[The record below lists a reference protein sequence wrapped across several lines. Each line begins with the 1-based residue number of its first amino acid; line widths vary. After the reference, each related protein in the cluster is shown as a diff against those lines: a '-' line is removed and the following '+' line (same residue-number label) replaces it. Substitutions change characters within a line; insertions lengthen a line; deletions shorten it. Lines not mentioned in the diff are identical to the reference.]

1 MKWIT
6 ATAILVLT
14 IGRAL
19 AGDLPDSSK
28 TPGKAL
34 DAVPDAQAAECLTKL
49 MKQPVKAGQSISHEM
64 LCHDLYTT
72 CIRNVTKEEKDQVY
86 KNYSLPGGD
95 HTGVCSGSEGCEID
109 HLISLEI
116 GGANDEKNLWPQPY
130 QGTWNAHLK
139 DQLEKHFQK
148 MICANQIPLAEAQ
161 KEISTNWIEAYKK
174 YIQ

>member
-14 IGRAL
+14 ISRAL
-19 AGDLPDSSK
+19 AGELPDSSK

-49 MKQPVKAGQSISHEM
+49 MKQPVRVGQSISHDM
-64 LCHDLYTT
+64 LCHHLYTT
-72 CIRNVTKEEKDQVY
+72 CIRNVTQAEKKKVY
-86 KNYSLPGGD
+86 ENYRLSGD
-95 HTGVCSGSEGCEID
+95 YEGFCSGTEGCEVD

-130 QGTWNAHLK
+130 QGTWNAHQK

-148 MICANQIPLAEAQ
+148 MICENQIPLAEAQ